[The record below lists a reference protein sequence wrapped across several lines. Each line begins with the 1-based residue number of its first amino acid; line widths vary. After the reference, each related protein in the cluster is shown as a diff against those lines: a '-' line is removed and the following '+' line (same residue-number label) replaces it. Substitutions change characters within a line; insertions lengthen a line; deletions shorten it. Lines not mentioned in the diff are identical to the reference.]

1 MKNFTKNFLP
11 YSRNVILSNLNKKSN
26 NLNSLS
32 NLVSLPMLNS
42 KKFSTSSHSPNSISN
57 SLHVDHEDDAFFN
70 KIKDWWDPNGSMYTL
85 HYFNDLRIK
94 YIRDELSREGVIP
107 AKEKYIEHYSQPF
120 LGLNFLDIGCG
131 AGLLCESLGRL
142 GANVLGIDSNS
153 NSYEIAR
160 GHLGQYQGREAE
172 FMSSKIKYFLGSI
185 DNYKMEMS
193 RKDDKDENSK
203 QIIQQ
208 FDVVTAM
215 EVIEHVNSPKLF
227 IDDISN
233 FVKPGGHLIISTINK
248 TQLSYLT
255 AILLGEK
262 LTGIIPDG
270 THDWNKFIS
279 PEEIILMLNQAR
291 LEVRNISGVSYNP
304 LTSIMNLTTNTKVN
318 YILTAKKI

>member
-1 MKNFTKNFLP
+1 M
-11 YSRNVILSNLNKKSN
+11 
-26 NLNSLS
+26 
-32 NLVSLPMLNS
+32 
-42 KKFSTSSHSPNSISN
+42 SS
-57 SLHVDHEDDAFFN
+57 
-70 KIKDWWDPNGSMYTL
+70 
-85 HYFNDLRIK
+85 RIK
-94 YIRDELSREGVIP
+94 YFG
-107 AKEKYIEHYSQPF
+107 
-120 LGLNFLDIGCG
+120 
-131 AGLLCESLGRL
+131 
-142 GANVLGIDSNS
+142 
-153 NSYEIAR
+153 
-160 GHLGQYQGREAE
+160 
-172 FMSSKIKYFLGSI
+172 GSI
-185 DNYKMEMS
+185 DNYNLEMS

-203 QIIQQ
+203 QLLQQ